1 MSDLAKR
8 IYEVDRLVHNAA
20 AAVEVDGGASAGLK
34 SAMEDFQRAS
44 KQAEADLD
52 NKDDAQLRDQ
62 VIALADAA
70 DKADAVASDD
80 EGIDDQTRKVL
91 TDAHLAAARLRESV

>member
-20 AAVEVDGGASAGLK
+20 AAVEVDGGASAALK
-34 SAMEDFQRAS
+34 SAVEAFQRAS

-52 NKDDAQLRDQ
+52 HKDDAEIREQ
-62 VIALADAA
+62 VNALADAA
-70 DKADAVASDD
+70 DKAEAAAGAD

-91 TDAHLAAARLRESV
+91 TDAYLAAARLRESV